1 MYEDNHIEYN
11 CISPFNLAKQISGMD
26 ARYNRA
32 VLISQTNILK
42 SFAKLV
48 INLWFTWECY
58 ILFFWLSIHML
69 IFNEIH
75 KKAQEMFMFIDN

>member
-1 MYEDNHIEYN
+1 
-11 CISPFNLAKQISGMD
+11 MD